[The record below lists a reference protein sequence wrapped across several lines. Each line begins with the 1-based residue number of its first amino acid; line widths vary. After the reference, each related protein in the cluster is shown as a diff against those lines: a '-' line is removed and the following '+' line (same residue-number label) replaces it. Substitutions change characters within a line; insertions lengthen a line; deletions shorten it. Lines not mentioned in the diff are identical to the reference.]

1 MHCDEMHA
9 EPGRRRILVAT
20 TVDPLERCRVLR
32 FAAQRDFECIDWDTD
47 GQAGEPSTFEAELR
61 QLVPVL
67 MWSPPR
73 AILWNAVVE
82 LGILTNHMYPLAEP
96 AVPHSAC
103 HLCFVAGTY
112 GRAS

>member
-1 MHCDEMHA
+1 M
-9 EPGRRRILVAT
+9 
-20 TVDPLERCRVLR
+20 R